1 MKLTKQKLKQIIKE
15 EIQTSLDEGLAF
27 PGIAALGM
35 AHQLKKKREREK
47 TSSSQGGLTGRYS
60 PPQRTAKYKEH
71 MATAFEKLL
80 KTHGPLTGNK
90 LRDLYIDETIASM
103 RANDKSWRDYG
114 WWVDKAWDDGEM
126 IIADGSQGPFYDKYW
141 DEESQTFRL

>member
-1 MKLTKQKLKQIIKE
+1 MKLSKQQLKQIIQE

-35 AHQLKKKREREK
+35 AHQLKKKQEPEK
-47 TSSSQGGLTGRYS
+47 TSRPPAG
-60 PPQRTAKYKEH
+60 PQRTAKYKEH

>member
-1 MKLTKQKLKQIIKE
+1 MKITKQKLKQIIKE
-15 EIQTSLDEGLAF
+15 EMQAFLNEGLAF

-35 AHQLKKKREREK
+35 AHQLKKKQAPKK
-47 TSSSQGGLTGRYS
+47 TSSSQAA
-60 PPQRTAKYKEH
+60 PQRTGKYKEH
-71 MATAFEKLL
+71 MAAAFEKLL